1 MRRPLVGRRAG
12 VGHIARPD
20 HLRLRACQA
29 IGQFGDLARELE
41 NHAVLLLHVALEEGE
56 AFFEIV
62 KLGVHPIE
70 DGGQVGRGKPM
81 RGVCDYYDNLG
92 PLPCFTDC
100 LSTISL

>member
-41 NHAVLLLHVALEEGE
+41 NHPVLLLHMALQ
-56 AFFEIV
+56 
-62 KLGVHPIE
+62 K
-70 DGGQVGRGKPM
+70 GKALFDFMQARIHSP
-81 RGVCDYYDNLG
+81 RVRSDKAGAS
-92 PLPCFTDC
+92 PATDVFYG
-100 LSTISL
+100 